1 MSLLLLCLFAFAAG
15 FVDAVVGGGGLI
27 QLPAM
32 FVLQPQLSLVQTLA
46 TNKTASFCGTAL
58 SAFHYL
64 KSVPLRWRRLVP
76 GIVAATVGAASGAA
90 LVSLLKKEAFLPF
103 ILAVLVGVLGYT
115 LLRRSFG
122 MHETKQLPSVR
133 HTLYLLCTGLII
145 GFYDGLIGPGTGS
158 FLVFA
163 FVSLFGYSFVQ
174 AAASGKV
181 LNCVTNAAALALFI
195 TKGAV
200 VWSLALPVAL
210 ANMAGNYLGTKLA
223 LRKGSAFIRVFFI
236 VVVAAL
242 IAKLGSDYWRA

>member
-76 GIVAATVGAASGAA
+76 GIVAAAVGAASGAA
-90 LVSLLKKEAFLPF
+90 LVSLFKKEAFLPF
-103 ILAVLVGVLGYT
+103 ILAVLVSVLVYT

-122 MHETKQLPSVR
+122 MHETKRLSTAK
-133 HTLYLLCTGLII
+133 HATYLLFTGLII

-200 VWSLALPVAL
+200 IWSLALPVAL

-223 LRKGSAFIRVFFI
+223 LRKGGAFIRIFFI

-242 IAKLGSDYWRA
+242 IAKLGADYWRA